1 MIFSAL
7 TAASLTFVFMTNKV
21 PTTPDK
27 DAPHEAIEEALKE
40 INQSTIPENN
50 QY

>member
-1 MIFSAL
+1 MISSAL
-7 TAASLTFVFMTNKV
+7 TAAGLTFVLLTNHV

-27 DAPHEAIEEALKE
+27 DAPHEAIEEAIKE